1 MLQLLSLA
9 TMALVVEEAMAK
21 TAQVVEVAAAAVS
34 AEVAWAAMV
43 AEPVR
48 YMQVEARARTMAAAV
63 ADVGVALA
71 GEVEAGAAVAVQA
84 GPEGGEG
91 AVVEEATEEV
101 AAMQVAKARPEVR
114 VGASLGTP
122 TCQNLRTPHSR
133 AGDGKSQIPCL
144 DVESTQTSPICSSH
158 ARNDNR

>member
-1 MLQLLSLA
+1 MMLQLLSLA

-101 AAMQVAKARPEVR
+101 AAAKAAKAEVMKMK
-114 VGASLGTP
+114 V
-122 TCQNLRTPHSR
+122 
-133 AGDGKSQIPCL
+133 K
-144 DVESTQTSPICSSH
+144 
-158 ARNDNR
+158 